1 VFPRGN
7 WKTSTSALI
16 GLHHLLWVEHASV
29 ALAAGS
35 REQARIAGAILSTHV
50 RAFPALVLRH
60 DEVRA
65 PSGLLRVIAADGGR
79 AHGRTDTLMI
89 GDEVWSWPEREPS
102 LLNAFE
108 TALVKIPTAR
118 LLLISTSAAQLDSP
132 LGRMRARALAGE
144 VKRSGAFIDAPAEGL
159 RWLEWSVPES
169 QSLRSD
175 HAVKLANPAPTIT
188 PARSANSARGSPSLR
203 SLSSMRAAGASPK
216 LSGCRPVPGRPAGM
230 TSRSRMAS
238 RRSLAST

>member
-1 VFPRGN
+1 MFPRGN

-35 REQARIAGAILSTHV
+35 REQARIAGAILSTHA

-89 GDEVWSWPEREPS
+89 GDQRRPS
-102 LLNAFE
+102 
-108 TALVKIPTAR
+108 
-118 LLLISTSAAQLDSP
+118 
-132 LGRMRARALAGE
+132 
-144 VKRSGAFIDAPAEGL
+144 
-159 RWLEWSVPES
+159 
-169 QSLRSD
+169 
-175 HAVKLANPAPTIT
+175 
-188 PARSANSARGSPSLR
+188 
-203 SLSSMRAAGASPK
+203 AGASMNAPER
-216 LSGCRPVPGRPAGM
+216 LTSPASARARMRPSGE
-230 TSRSRMAS
+230 SS
-238 RRSLAST
+238 